1 MGPLGWIESYPPAV
15 QAASRSRQW
24 RTTRCVALGSR
35 WTLATSSASVRTRTR
50 ALALSLVFAL
60 ALAGCSADK
69 KSTET
74 KGAAP
79 ATHTTATSVG
89 GAPAILQ
96 WDGELGSFV
105 ATPSIERGSPLLF
118 SRDAAT
124 TASLDVELFSHDART
139 MRATMQTGALARG
152 CGRTAV
158 LSNAPGEVSPV
169 WSLALAPGTA
179 TPMAI
184 DAIGELSPR
193 DSAELIVRVNRL
205 IRAIPDDSAS
215 PVFHGLPI
223 VVRDAW
229 KLTLPDSTPVVVAIA
244 VRSLNTESNP
254 RGQLFTVVIEPD
266 PSGGP
271 GAWRT
276 AWSRSDA
283 GPEDRLE
290 GADLL
295 AAISLRSGRP
305 VLVLQRES
313 DAGQQ
318 IDFVDRTAPG
328 VWRLRWTTTTHA
340 CAQHSR

>member
-1 MGPLGWIESYPPAV
+1 MS
-15 QAASRSRQW
+15 SRAGALS
-24 RTTRCVALGSR
+24 VALFF
-35 WTLATSSASVRTRTR
+35 TL
-50 ALALSLVFAL
+50 L
-60 ALAGCSADK
+60 LAGCGADK
-69 KSTET
+69 KTAE
-74 KGAAP
+74 GVAAAP
-79 ATHTTATSVG
+79 AAPSTAASGTVS
-89 GAPAILQ
+89 PAILQ

-118 SRDAAT
+118 SRDQSAT
-124 TASLDVELFSHDART
+124 PSLDVELFSHDERT
-139 MRATMQTGALARG
+139 TRATMQAGALTRG
-152 CGRTAV
+152 CERTAV
-158 LSNAPGEVSPV
+158 LSTAPGEALPV
-169 WSLALAPGTA
+169 WSLALAPGMA
-179 TPMAI
+179 APIAI
-184 DAIGELSPR
+184 DAVGELSPR

-205 IRAIPDDSAS
+205 VSAIPEDSAS
-215 PVFHGLPI
+215 NVFHGLPI

-229 KLTLPDSTPVVVAIA
+229 RLTLPDSTPVVVAIA

-254 RGQLFTVVIEPD
+254 RGQLFTIIIEPD
-266 PSGGP
+266 PPGGP

-318 IDFVDRTAPG
+318 IDFVDRPAPG
-328 VWRLRWTTTTHA
+328 AWRLRWSTMTRTCRQA
-340 CAQHSR
+340 SR